1 MACNVTLLPSIKQ
14 GYQEKDLPIVIPQKN
29 LVFPIVLPLK
39 FLSTVFSVCPG
50 VIKTYWIIFPDIT
63 TLHLTKN
70 QGCINYLLPRFA
82 DTKAILPSNLS
93 VHLAGLNCTR
103 KSNFTLQCETK
114 SALEL

>member
-14 GYQEKDLPIVIPQKN
+14 GNQEKDLPIVIPQKN

-50 VIKTYWIIFPDIT
+50 VMKTYWIIFPDIT

-70 QGCINYLLPRFA
+70 QGCINCQDLPTQRLYCLATYLY
-82 DTKAILPSNLS
+82 TWQ
-93 VHLAGLNCTR
+93 V
-103 KSNFTLQCETK
+103 
-114 SALEL
+114 